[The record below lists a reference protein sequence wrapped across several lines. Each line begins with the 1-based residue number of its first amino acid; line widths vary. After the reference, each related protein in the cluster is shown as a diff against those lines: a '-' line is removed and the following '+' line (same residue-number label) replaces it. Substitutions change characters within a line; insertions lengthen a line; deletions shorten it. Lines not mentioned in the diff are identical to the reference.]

1 MANPATRNVSP
12 GKLIALAALALAI
25 FTTII
30 VLVPGGSA
38 APLVAVPADVQAKLR
53 GEGIEV
59 AAANVDAAV
68 PADKA
73 VARSRS
79 LPGVGEQ
86 EPEVVLVTFT
96 DSIVGTRTSEEGGE
110 LARSFVDRPAWLVI
124 YRGTTQPIFG
134 PWRKE
139 ASGPTEYVADLAVF
153 IDASTGDLLEA
164 LTL

>member
-1 MANPATRNVSP
+1 MRNRFQRHVGR

-73 VARSRS
+73 VA
-79 LPGVGEQ
+79 
-86 EPEVVLVTFT
+86 
-96 DSIVGTRTSEEGGE
+96 
-110 LARSFVDRPAWLVI
+110 AADRFPAW
-124 YRGTTQPIFG
+124 
-134 PWRKE
+134 
-139 ASGPTEYVADLAVF
+139 ASKNQR
-153 IDASTGDLLEA
+153 SCS
-164 LTL
+164 